1 MCVCVVHTS
10 VKSTCI
16 CVILFVHFFGW
27 QLLVC
32 VCACMCVHLCM
43 HMCVRVRVCVHVC
56 VSRVLVIK
64 PMWMSNCEQGDDV

>member
-1 MCVCVVHTS
+1 M
-10 VKSTCI
+10 
-16 CVILFVHFFGW
+16 
-27 QLLVC
+27 C